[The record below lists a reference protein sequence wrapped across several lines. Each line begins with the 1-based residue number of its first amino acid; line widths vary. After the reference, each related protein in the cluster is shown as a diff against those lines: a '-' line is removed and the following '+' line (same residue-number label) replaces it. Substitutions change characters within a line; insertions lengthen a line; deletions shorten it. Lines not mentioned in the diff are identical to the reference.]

1 MCVCVSKSAVC
12 VCVRAR
18 GSVSVYVCVF
28 FPNSNK
34 RRPVMTAEIEDPI
47 DQSDIA
53 VVDVVK
59 LHWAVTEAAW
69 DCGRHGEWLEMHSDR
84 LAIFSL

>member
-1 MCVCVSKSAVC
+1 M
-12 VCVRAR
+12 
-18 GSVSVYVCVF
+18 
-28 FPNSNK
+28 
-34 RRPVMTAEIEDPI
+34 MTAEIEDPI